1 MSFPGK
7 TTGRIS
13 FLFAMAAGSYT
24 DNQIGAIVGLIDS
37 AVSRRTGITRKKALE
52 GDFARQVEAIKSLIK
67 P

>member
-1 MSFPGK
+1 MPFPGE

-37 AVSRRTGITRKKALE
+37 AVSRRTEIIRKKST
-52 GDFARQVEAIKSLIK
+52 GGRFRKTSRSY
-67 P
+67 